1 MINIQNSLLDKFKIN
16 EIYKDD
22 YIKIYPIYND
32 EFRFFRN
39 TILYLS
45 NRLKSF
51 FENDINL
58 KKFIRFYSRFIKITN
73 TLPITLC
80 DCAVITEINSDF
92 KLSKI
97 SKTLKIAYPDYEKE
111 FDFII
116 KRFNEFKKDRTNL
129 FLDNDLNLSYDK
141 ENLIL
146 YDSRYDPN
154 YKISY
159 VKNKNYF
166 LNPDFKK
173 IKSITLLNP
182 TSDLLKEIAYLD
194 VCHHLIVLNF
204 SWQIRDYSNL
214 SLFISSNDLETKKL
228 KIHYVDIPKPKT
240 NTLNEFKGEIF
251 DEDIEFSS
259 DLDEIYKQLEI
270 WKKLERGN

>member
-1 MINIQNSLLDKFKIN
+1 MINIENSLLDKFKIN

-39 TILYLS
+39 TILYVS

-73 TLPITLC
+73 TLPIALS

-116 KRFNEFKKDRTNL
+116 KKFLIQYPAAILIFIKFSIFKLMIIFRG
-129 FLDNDLNLSYDK
+129 
-141 ENLIL
+141 
-146 YDSRYDPN
+146 
-154 YKISY
+154 
-159 VKNKNYF
+159 
-166 LNPDFKK
+166 
-173 IKSITLLNP
+173 
-182 TSDLLKEIAYLD
+182 
-194 VCHHLIVLNF
+194 
-204 SWQIRDYSNL
+204 WQWDC
-214 SLFISSNDLETKKL
+214 
-228 KIHYVDIPKPKT
+228 
-240 NTLNEFKGEIF
+240 
-251 DEDIEFSS
+251 
-259 DLDEIYKQLEI
+259 
-270 WKKLERGN
+270 